1 MGNVHLETME
11 YMRTAKYP
19 LSRIYAHTPIFLFA
33 IFLSCWSL
41 YEGNYM
47 FVVGAVLFVSESVYL
62 SYYLFT
68 LCKIK
73 KEREPSI
80 IISSQGVWIKA
91 KQVMIRWQDL
101 VSIDTQREVNRRRDN
116 LLVALLPK
124 HVISL
129 SVRDSDSGK
138 TDVFKIIQEKFMHG
152 ETIVSNLETYWEA
165 CK

>member
-1 MGNVHLETME
+1 
-11 YMRTAKYP
+11 
-19 LSRIYAHTPIFLFA
+19 
-33 IFLSCWSL
+33 
-41 YEGNYM
+41 M
-47 FVVGAVLFVSESVYL
+47 FVIGAVLFVSESVYL

-73 KEREPSI
+73 KEQEPSL

-91 KQVMIRWQDL
+91 KKVMIRWQDL

-129 SVRDSDSGK
+129 YVRDSASGK
-138 TDVFKIIQEKFMHG
+138 TDVFKIIQEEFMHG